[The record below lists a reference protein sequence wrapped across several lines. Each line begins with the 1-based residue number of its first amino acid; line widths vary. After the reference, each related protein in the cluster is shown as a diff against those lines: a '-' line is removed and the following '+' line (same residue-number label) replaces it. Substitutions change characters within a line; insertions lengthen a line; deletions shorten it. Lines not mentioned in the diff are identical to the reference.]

1 MNDDEFKELVFDLD
15 EELLISQKLELARK
29 LLFSIS
35 KDNAS
40 KEVKD
45 FIKDYDISLNKY
57 ISTGIESRNIEPE
70 LILDW
75 FIKSCNDETIQK
87 FINWVLK

>member
-35 KDNAS
+35 KANAS
-40 KEVKD
+40 KEITDKALFAFERLRV
-45 FIKDYDISLNKY
+45 
-57 ISTGIESRNIEPE
+57 E
-70 LILDW
+70 L
-75 FIKSCNDETIQK
+75 
-87 FINWVLK
+87 

>member
-35 KDNAS
+35 KDNTS
-40 KEVKD
+40 KEVAGKAL
-45 FIKDYDISLNKY
+45 FAF
-57 ISTGIESRNIEPE
+57 E
-70 LILDW
+70 LLR
-75 FIKSCNDETIQK
+75 
-87 FINWVLK
+87 

>member
-35 KDNAS
+35 KDNTS
-40 KEVKD
+40 KEVAGKAL
-45 FIKDYDISLNKY
+45 FAF
-57 ISTGIESRNIEPE
+57 E
-70 LILDW
+70 LLRQNCKTAPSWSIPAW
-75 FIKSCNDETIQK
+75 IQQWQEV
-87 FINWVLK
+87 II